1 MAMENYPSVVAGT
14 FVKIDVAEYRTSSTG
29 TYAAET
35 LAFSD
40 FIKKVT
46 IDSTEFTALG
56 NLMSITDTQS
66 ELRTSSNSI
75 DITISGVPNTAIYEI
90 VNSKIKNSPVTI
102 YRAFFD
108 PLTMNLISFSS
119 NPTIRYKGFINNYAI
134 SEQFNTTEKTSET
147 TIVFECASNL
157 DVISNKVA
165 GRKTNPRSFK
175 KFNPNDTSMDRVP
188 ALERTYFDFG
198 VPK

>member
-1 MAMENYPSVVAGT
+1 MAMENYPAVIAAT
-14 FVKIDVAEYRTSSTG
+14 FVKIEVAEYRTSKLAS
-29 TYAAET
+29 YVAET

-40 FIKKVT
+40 FIKTVN
-46 IDSTEFTALG
+46 IDGTDFTALG
-56 NLMSITDTQS
+56 NLMSISDTQS

-75 DITISGVPNTAIYEI
+75 DVTISGVPNTAIYEI

-108 PLTMNLISFSS
+108 PLTMNIITFSG

-134 SEQFNTTEKTSET
+134 SEQFNTQDKTSES
-147 TIVFECASNL
+147 TIIFECASNL
-157 DVISNKVA
+157 DVLANKTA